1 MAQEV
6 NVLSAD
12 FANSGFPPPPAEPML
27 RRFESLLNSE
37 VDPPRTRVAFCVH
50 VPKAAGNSMNVLL
63 RQNRYFDIPIRGD
76 DFFYYTPPDRWLE
89 LAKPGPATMFTGHFR
104 LDHPLLARMWIPYV
118 TLSVLRHPLDRM
130 LSAYNF
136 TLRREGTLWHSEVT
150 AGAMS
155 FVDYAA
161 AFTAG
166 VGTQYGY
173 FDHTGTRSATSQDC
187 LDNLLN
193 KVTFYGLSDR
203 FDEFAVVVGYLMG
216 LRNVIPVPE
225 ENVTAEIPNPNGRRA
240 KTSLTE
246 EERAALD
253 ATLRDDL
260 WFYDQALKA
269 YEHRIAG
276 PRLAE
281 VVARSAPLIAR
292 CRDVR
297 NEFSKIKGD
306 VRAGQSRA
314 SHEVKS
320 AARE

>member
-1 MAQEV
+1 MSTAF
-6 NVLSAD
+6 D
-12 FANSGFPPPPAEPML
+12 NSGFPPAPAEPML
-27 RRFESLLNSE
+27 RRFESLLDSE
-37 VDPPRTRVAFCVH
+37 VEPPRTRVVFCVH

-76 DFFYYTPPDRWLE
+76 DFFYYTPQDRWLE

-118 TLSVLRHPLDRM
+118 TLSVLRHPVDRM

-173 FDHTGTRSATSQDC
+173 FDDTGTRSATPQEC
-187 LDNLLN
+187 LDNLLR
-193 KVTFYGLSDR
+193 KVTFYGFSEK
-203 FDEFAVVVGYLMG
+203 FDEFAVIVGYLMG
-216 LRNVIPVPE
+216 LRNVLPVPE
-225 ENVTAEIPNPNGRRA
+225 ENITADIPNSHNRRA

-246 EERAALD
+246 DERAALN

-269 YEHRIAG
+269 YEERIAG
-276 PRLAE
+276 SRLAE
-281 VVARSAPLIAR
+281 VVARTAPLIVL
-292 CRDVR
+292 CSDVR
-297 NEFSKIKGD
+297 RQFMTIKD
-306 VRAGQSRA
+306 LVRAEQSVTQP
-314 SHEVKS
+314 VK
-320 AARE
+320 